1 MQEIITGTAGAFK
14 LQPPPHAAET
24 GAGTPVLA
32 RKAAPPNEAV
42 EADGSRRASDASSV
56 ASVCSM
62 ALACAPTAE
71 FASALMSQHNLL
83 FEVRLSCPKR
93 LSQESRLCLLAAE
106 LCMCWLLCCGLNLKG
121 VRSTSFVPVPT
132 SNMGAPFWSACS
144 GAVHAP
150 ASLLSAKANIPL

>member
-71 FASALMSQHNLL
+71 FASAQMSQHNSL
-83 FEVRLSCPKR
+83 FEVRCSCPKMQ
-93 LSQESRLCLLAAE
+93 SQESRLCLLAAE
-106 LCMCWLLCCGLNLKG
+106 LCMCWLLCCGSNLKG
-121 VRSTSFVPVPT
+121 LCSTSFCPCPHIQHGCPELVCLLR
-132 SNMGAPFWSACS
+132 SRACAGFSA
-144 GAVHAP
+144 
-150 ASLLSAKANIPL
+150 LSQS